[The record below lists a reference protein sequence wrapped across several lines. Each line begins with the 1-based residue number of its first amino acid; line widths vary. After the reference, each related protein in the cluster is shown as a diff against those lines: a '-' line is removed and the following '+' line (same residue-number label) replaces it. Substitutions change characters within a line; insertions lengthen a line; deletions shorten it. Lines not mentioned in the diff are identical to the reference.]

1 MLKRRMVGYRK
12 YVVVY
17 VIYLEM
23 KYICTST
30 SIIHW
35 CSLYRIVKYLPKIDF
50 YWHLVYYCHFYGYY

>member
-12 YVVVY
+12 YVVVC

-35 CSLYRIVKYLPKIDF
+35 CSLYRIVKYSPKIDF
-50 YWHLVYYCHFYGYY
+50 YWHLVY